1 MPSWHSPLTNLLT
14 LPFPITMQP
23 LLHVRS
29 LRPAVAA
36 DSATTLDLLIT
47 IAAPAIAPE
56 LEARPRPPLNLA
68 LVIDRSGSMSGTQ
81 LSYARKAARFL
92 AGELT
97 ERDRLAIV
105 TFDDEVEV
113 LVPSQPVSNPQL
125 FINAINTIDCG
136 GTTAL
141 FDGWLAGAMQV
152 ANHLDPAALNR
163 VLLLSDGGA
172 NVGVVDS
179 TEIASK
185 VAGLSQRGIST
196 SAFGLGSGFDE
207 DLMGAMAGAGD
218 GTLAHI
224 ESPAQLADLYASEL
238 DGLVRTL
245 GKKVSLGIRAKR
257 DVQLLDVIND
267 FKLSS
272 AGNWQLPNLRHGQE
286 LTIAALF
293 KLPPWQPN
301 REIVSLRLAWNQTGG
316 KERLS
321 FVEHITLPVM
331 AAVELEGMEPDL
343 VVIEQFELLLANRE
357 RSRAIEE
364 LDRGNLRAA
373 RALLEAIDQRLSLLP
388 QTEAIQRERLL
399 LEEKK
404 ALLDQDRNLSRKRL
418 RRESLRSSMSVW
430 EPDTDSNE
438 GVL

>member
-1 MPSWHSPLTNLLT
+1 MLGSPG
-14 LPFPITMQP
+14 
-23 LLHVRS
+23 
-29 LRPAVAA
+29 
-36 DSATTLDLLIT
+36 DLD
-47 IAAPAIAPE
+47 
-56 LEARPRPPLNLA
+56 
-68 LVIDRSGSMSGTQ
+68 
-81 LSYARKAARFL
+81 
-92 AGELT
+92 
-97 ERDRLAIV
+97 
-105 TFDDEVEV
+105 
-113 LVPSQPVSNPQL
+113 
-125 FINAINTIDCG
+125 
-136 GTTAL
+136 
-141 FDGWLAGAMQV
+141 
-152 ANHLDPAALNR
+152 
-163 VLLLSDGGA
+163 
-172 NVGVVDS
+172 VVDPDPS
-179 TEIASK
+179 RIRRE
-185 VAGLSQRGIST
+185 
-196 SAFGLGSGFDE
+196 
-207 DLMGAMAGAGD
+207 GAGD
-218 GTLAHI
+218 GTLAYI
-224 ESPAQLADLYASEL
+224 ESPVQLAKLYTSEL

-267 FKLSS
+267 FKLTS
-272 AGNWQLPNLRHGQE
+272 AGNWQLPNLRYGQE
-286 LTIAALF
+286 LTIAARF

-331 AAVELEGMEPDL
+331 AAVDLEGMEPDL

-404 ALLDQDRNLSRKRL
+404 ALLDQDLNLSRKRL

-430 EPDTDSNE
+430 EPDTDTNE
-438 GVL
+438 VVL